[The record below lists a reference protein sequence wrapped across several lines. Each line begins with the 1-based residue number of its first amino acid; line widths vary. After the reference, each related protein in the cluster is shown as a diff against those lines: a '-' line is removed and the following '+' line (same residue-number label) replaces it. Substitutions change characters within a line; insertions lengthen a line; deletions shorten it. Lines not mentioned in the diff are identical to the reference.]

1 MNQMIDPS
9 TTATGLL
16 SSHNIIPQQTFHP
29 AENAASMQN
38 SAQNLSR
45 SFAATSSCNVRKSA
59 VMKQIQ
65 KDQRRQQSNPPRPPV
80 NNLDITSNS
89 IGAPH
94 QIPQSTGLM
103 FQSEKRNPNHSLLST
118 GQLLHPSQVGGYLL
132 PGSTGNFLPAHPQNT
147 QQFVFYP
154 INTINPSQPVQL
166 GLHNDQFETNESFQ
180 YLHMLNTS
188 NPNIMMQQYNTQ
200 SYPGKT

>member
-1 MNQMIDPS
+1 MRNYHLRHAQQAQQLINQSQEINGSLNRSFQSHGGVTPNTDHHRMDTGVYMNQMIDPS

-29 AENAASMQN
+29 AENATSMQN

-65 KDQRRQQSNPPRPPV
+65 KDQRRQQSNPPRPLV

-89 IGAPH
+89 IGASH
-94 QIPQSTGLM
+94 QIPQNTGMM

-118 GQLLHPSQVGGYLL
+118 GQLVHPSQVGGYLL
-132 PGSTGNFLPAHPQNT
+132 PGSTGNFVPAHP
-147 QQFVFYP
+147 
-154 INTINPSQPVQL
+154 
-166 GLHNDQFETNESFQ
+166 
-180 YLHMLNTS
+180 
-188 NPNIMMQQYNTQ
+188 
-200 SYPGKT
+200 